1 DERSPARSHCWC
13 HCCVSEVLP
22 GGLSKGSDGG
32 LETTTVAEATT
43 RDLLRSPPSSW
54 NPGGDGR
61 GRKAAQ
67 SPRSPS
73 TWATSARDLLT
84 GLTSSPSPPRPL
96 RFSVGSGGGGFG
108 RRNSVGGGR
117 TAKGAVAAADRV
129 LLASRVLAG
138 VTEVHADGVEAALA
152 LFRLGL
158 RNRHKEGHVVISARL
173 VSVGGSDKRVDKKRV
188 LDSALETG
196 ELVFVEL
203 GDCPNGDL
211 PQTLRTALAHLKVG
225 NHGLGG
231 VDPRAPRSSRLATT
245 KKAAGVSPPLSE
257 QSGGNNV
264 RGGGGGL
271 RHDPLWALL
280 SAFAQAGTGGADTLL
295 RSPMTVTG
303 EGGGRADL
311 RPSTPHS
318 PRREVAITGT
328 MRGPRTGGR
337 GAARGAA
344 VGRGPLVVS
353 VIATLRSGDGR
364 FQEEKALLQIMV
376 SMPSFSWR
384 SSPTGPAGT
393 AAAAAAAVAVAYGS
407 TAASAAA
414 VPSAPPASSS
424 EEASVARSNSAFSR
438 SASCSL
444 SSSEAAATAVTAT
457 AAAIGAGRDV
467 IVSSGA
473 ADGGFCP
480 PTFPSSGA
488 TSLTAEEDVV
498 CGVGNSS
505 TPFGNGS
512 GSTAQAV
519 SGNLALQNLGDLATG
534 GGHDSARTGGD
545 RSGSV
550 SSHRFSIEEAD
561 EEAGKAGG
569 TMKASSENQNSER
582 RMSPPWDDS
591 MLGLRGLTPDELV
604 TRVLQA
610 EKESRHWQAQHAL
623 VDRKL
628 TDLLMAMTKH
638 SRRPG
643 GDGGRNVYSGG
654 SLNEYHAPAAAVSGP
669 NLVPEDDR
677 IEGASLAA
685 GTRDVAGRDGV
696 KVRSGSFGGG
706 GGGGGGTSTRQELPD
721 SKRSL
726 APHQDDV
733 AASFR
738 GGGGGGSGS
747 VEDAWK
753 ERPPGVGP
761 WPLFEQTRE
770 GRASLDDKLRVSN
783 RGSAGSGGGTRK
795 FESSTAP
802 ETKEPGGDGGKA
814 LGKPNRDYGTPY
826 GDEQDRGRQ
835 NTRPQPILRGVQ
847 PDGTGW
853 VGPSQVTVWCWE
865 GA

>member
-1 DERSPARSHCWC
+1 CAA
-13 HCCVSEVLP
+13 EVLP

-61 GRKAAQ
+61 GRKPAQ
-67 SPRSPS
+67 SPHSPS
-73 TWATSARDLLT
+73 RWATSARDLLT

-96 RFSVGSGGGGFG
+96 QFSVGSVGGGFG
-108 RRNSVGGGR
+108 RRSSAGGGR
-117 TAKGAVAAADRV
+117 AGKGAVAAADGV

-138 VTEVHADGVEAALA
+138 VTEVHAEGVEAALA
-152 LFRLGL
+152 LFRRGL
-158 RNRHKEGHVVISARL
+158 RNRRKEGHVVFSARL
-173 VSVGGSDKRVDKKRV
+173 VSVGGSNKRVDKERV
-188 LDSALETG
+188 PDSASETG

-225 NHGLGG
+225 NHGLGR
-231 VDPRAPRSSRLATT
+231 VDPRASRSSRLATT

-257 QSGGNNV
+257 QSSGNSV
-264 RGGGGGL
+264 HGGGGGV

-280 SAFAQAGTGGADTLL
+280 SAFAQAGTRGADTLW

-318 PRREVAITGT
+318 PRREVATTGT
-328 MRGPRTGGR
+328 MRGPRTGEGRTGR
-337 GAARGAA
+337 GAS
-344 VGRGPLVVS
+344 VGRVPLVVS

-364 FQEEKALLQIMV
+364 FLEEKALLQIMV

-424 EEASVARSNSAFSR
+424 EEASVSRSNSAFSR

-444 SSSEAAATAVTAT
+444 SSCEAAATAAT
-457 AAAIGAGRDV
+457 AAVAAIGAGGDV

-473 ADGGFCP
+473 ADGGFGP

-488 TSLTAEEDVV
+488 ASFTAEEDAV

-519 SGNLALQNLGDLATG
+519 GGNLALHNLGELATRW
-534 GGHDSARTGGD
+534 GHGSARTGGE
-545 RSGSV
+545 RSGGV
-550 SSHRFSIEEAD
+550 SSYRFSIEEAD
-561 EEAGKAGG
+561 EEAEKAGG

-604 TRVLQA
+604 ARVLQA

-628 TDLLMAMTKH
+628 TDLLTAMTKH

-643 GDGGRNVYSGG
+643 GDGGCNVYSGG
-654 SLNEYHAPAAAVSGP
+654 SLNGE
-669 NLVPEDDR
+669 
-677 IEGASLAA
+677 
-685 GTRDVAGRDGV
+685 
-696 KVRSGSFGGG
+696 
-706 GGGGGGTSTRQELPD
+706 
-721 SKRSL
+721 
-726 APHQDDV
+726 
-733 AASFR
+733 
-738 GGGGGGSGS
+738 
-747 VEDAWK
+747 
-753 ERPPGVGP
+753 
-761 WPLFEQTRE
+761 
-770 GRASLDDKLRVSN
+770 
-783 RGSAGSGGGTRK
+783 
-795 FESSTAP
+795 
-802 ETKEPGGDGGKA
+802 
-814 LGKPNRDYGTPY
+814 
-826 GDEQDRGRQ
+826 
-835 NTRPQPILRGVQ
+835 
-847 PDGTGW
+847 
-853 VGPSQVTVWCWE
+853 
-865 GA
+865 